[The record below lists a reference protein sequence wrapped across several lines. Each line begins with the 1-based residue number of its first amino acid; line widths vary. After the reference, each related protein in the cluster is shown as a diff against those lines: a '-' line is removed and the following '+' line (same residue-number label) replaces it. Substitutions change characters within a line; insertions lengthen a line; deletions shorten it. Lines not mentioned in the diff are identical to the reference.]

1 MQYNEL
7 ENNLLPRKF
16 FYEEHSFFSTLKKI
30 EFIDGYLD
38 IQSTTPCIPYL
49 IDGPRKRLSDSE
61 WSKVEEAIT
70 ALNLKPRSDDLIL
83 DGCGVDCWITFKRRL
98 VKFYI
103 INPEFEGFNELRKI
117 INQLSICEA
126 YPEGVLE
133 SY

>member
-1 MQYNEL
+1 M
-7 ENNLLPRKF
+7 LPRKF

-49 IDGPRKRLSDSE
+49 IEGPCKQVSDAE
-61 WSKVEEAIT
+61 WLEVEQAIT

-117 INQLSICEA
+117 INRLSICEA

>member
-1 MQYNEL
+1 MRNTV
-7 ENNLLPRKF
+7 
-16 FYEEHSFFSTLKKI
+16 FFSSLKKI

-70 ALNLKPRSDDLIL
+70 ALNLKPRSGDMIL
-83 DGCGVDCWITFKRRL
+83 DGCGVNCWITFSRRL

-117 INQLSICEA
+117 INRLSICEA